1 MHIIPLEKNLDI
13 ETYQYAIIDQALV
26 GVLNGYEEVKIS
38 LAPEFS
44 ILEENIYPV
53 LIDLTK
59 LDNEMRQEL
68 YSEHQSFIK
77 YYQQPLLSILF
88 TLKQEI
94 AEDKNFD
101 LKKYFHTLFYYKKSE
116 KFYLRRLYDPR
127 VILQLNWYDDQIDLL
142 NLVFSPFE
150 CMSLYHDLNLY
161 SFKLV
166 TYREAAKINLQKVS
180 KILENIDFMPISYAN
195 RLVNK
200 LNIKDLELGF
210 FAQVCKTAYTNLQRI
225 QQKSNQQITQF
236 DIVALLFHM
245 QLLGVN
251 YLQLDQV
258 LSLLA
263 SDEGYDQAS
272 KALDI
277 QNWEK
282 VFQQLNVSDMN
293 LKNRVIYES

>member
-210 FAQVCKTAYTNLQRI
+210 FAQVCKTAYTNLQHI
-225 QQKSNQQITQF
+225 QQKSNQQITQL
-236 DIVALLFHM
+236 DIAALLFHM
-245 QLLGVN
+245 QLLGED
-251 YLQLDQV
+251 YLDLDQMT
-258 LSLLA
+258 SLINNP
-263 SDEGYDQAS
+263 EGYDKSS
-272 KALDI
+272 KAMNDQQWDYLF
-277 QNWEK
+277 K
-282 VFQQLNVSDMN
+282 QLNILDKGLMQKV
-293 LKNRVIYES
+293 KYGY